1 MSYLKNLLKY
11 AGMVKIREHI
21 TNLRCAVN
29 VWWLV
34 KKNAFFSDFEFE
46 QTSDIMKQISLIN
59 LNLTERYY
67 MCLKEK
73 AKQLKT
79 DVPAVFLA
87 LMNKKTPWY
96 SKVFAA
102 MTVVYALSPIDFI
115 PDFIPVLGYLD
126 DLIILPA
133 LVAWTVKFIPK
144 NVFVEYR
151 QKAQG
156 MWQDGKPK
164 KWYYAIPIIVVWFV
178 ILGMIVS
185 VFI

>member
-1 MSYLKNLLKY
+1 
-11 AGMVKIREHI
+11 
-21 TNLRCAVN
+21 
-29 VWWLV
+29 
-34 KKNAFFSDFEFE
+34 
-46 QTSDIMKQISLIN
+46 
-59 LNLTERYY
+59 

-87 LMNKKTPWY
+87 LRDKKTPWY
-96 SKVFAA
+96 AKVFAA
-102 MTVVYALSPIDFI
+102 MTVVYALSPIDLI

-178 ILGMIVS
+178 VLGMIVS
-185 VFI
+185 VFV